1 VDVVDRVR
9 NFLYRALLKALA
21 PGGDTLPAGGVADLR
36 TPRPKGIALA
46 DLLGR
51 PAVNLDT
58 PELQRFL
65 AGKRVLVTGAG
76 GSIGS
81 EICRQMMRFCPER
94 VLLVE
99 RAENNLFEIDREL
112 RQNWVGAHIRPYIA
126 DVCDA
131 RRMTQIFQSEKP
143 HVVFHCAAHKH
154 VPMME
159 HNPCEAI
166 KNNIFGTKVAADAAL
181 AAGAAAFVLI
191 STDKAVNPSSVMG
204 ASKRFAELYVQSLN
218 REGGVGRGDAGTR
231 GRGLGEDDCKMQS
244 ANCKVQSD
252 GEDRVHGDAHAPTA
266 PQFEISNLQFA
277 ICNPPLPASP
287 RPPVPASSSPRT
299 RFVAVRFGNVLGSSG
314 SVVPIF
320 QKQIE
325 AGGPVTVTHPDMQ
338 RYFMT
343 IPEASQ
349 LVMQAGAIGK
359 GGEIFVLDMGQPIRI
374 LDLARELIRR
384 NGLRPDEDIVVDFTG
399 VRPGEKLYEELSSDD
414 EQTRPTAHEKIRVW
428 QLPPANPQQVARDL
442 ERLASAAEGSGQDA
456 MSALK
461 ICVPEFLPGGKG
473 APASPANTPTLRL
486 VPPDSQAA

>member
-1 VDVVDRVR
+1 M
-9 NFLYRALLKALA
+9 LRALRQAFAAK
-21 PGGDTLPAGGVADLR
+21 R
-36 TPRPKGIALA
+36 PRRDGRFDLA

-51 PAVNLDT
+51 LPVNLDT

-81 EICRQMMRFCPER
+81 EICRQAMRFCPQR
-94 VLLVE
+94 MLLVE

-112 RQNWVGAHIRPYIA
+112 REAWLGADVRPYLA

-131 RRMTQIFQSEKP
+131 KRLTQIFAAEEPQ
-143 HVVFHCAAHKH
+143 VVFHCAAHKH

-159 HNPCEAI
+159 LNPSEAI
-166 KNNIFGTKVAADAAL
+166 RNNVFGTKTAADVARDAD
-181 AAGAAAFVLI
+181 AQAFVLV

-204 ASKRFAELYVQSLN
+204 ATKRVAELYVQSLN
-218 REGGVGRGDAGTR
+218 VAG
-231 GRGLGEDDCKMQS
+231 
-244 ANCKVQSD
+244 
-252 GEDRVHGDAHAPTA
+252 
-266 PQFEISNLQFA
+266 
-277 ICNPPLPASP
+277 
-287 RPPVPASSSPRT
+287 RT
-299 RFVAVRFGNVLGSSG
+299 RFAAVRFGNVLGSSG

-325 AGGPVTVTHPDMQ
+325 AGGPVTVTHAEMR

-359 GGEIFVLDMGQPIRI
+359 GGEVFVLDMGEPVKI

-384 NGLRPDEDIVVDFTG
+384 NGLEPERDIAIRFSG
-399 VRPGEKLYEELSSDD
+399 IRPGEKLYEELACDD

-428 QLPPANPQQVARDL
+428 QLPRPAAADV
-442 ERLASAAEGSGQDA
+442 AEGLDRLRRAVDGAPEDA
-456 MSALK
+456 VAALQW
-461 ICVPEFLPGGKG
+461 CVPEFRQGTSAK
-473 APASPANTPTLRL
+473 ASKPHLRL
-486 VPPDSQAA
+486 VVEGAGAPVAA